1 MSESDTAFADLLQ
14 ALPVEL
20 ESHARAHGALQRARK
35 LTSAAQLLRLV
46 LGYCGLDWTLREAAG
61 QFTLLGQ
68 RLTDMAVRYRLCT
81 ALPWIRAL
89 LEQLMSAWLPA
100 ATPGHLRFVVIDAT
114 TVQGPGATGTWYRLH
129 VALDLVRL
137 RLLHVALTDAHQ
149 GEGWDYYPLQ
159 EGDVVLV
166 DRAYNQPRP
175 LIEQADRGV
184 SVVVRYNPHGMR
196 VYEDSGVAIDVAQWL
211 REQPATVHCRAVRI
225 STDDAY
231 LDATL
236 HAWRLPSQAAAE
248 ARRRVRERARKKGR
262 TPRAASLY
270 LAQWVLVLST
280 LPATLLSTDTIMQ
293 LYRARWQAELAM
305 KRLKSLLD
313 LDRLRAREGSPLA
326 ELYLHGKLL
335 YAWLLE
341 QRAQRRRPWERLDQP
356 RRATP
361 WRVYQLLHRELATV
375 IAGIAQWGLSRWDEA
390 LAVMRERPRQRRL
403 QQLPP
408 RVIGL
413 IRFCQAHGIS
423 NL

>member
-1 MSESDTAFADLLQ
+1 
-14 ALPVEL
+14 LPVDI

-35 LTSAAQLLRLV
+35 LVSAAQLLRLV

-68 RLTDMAVRYRLCT
+68 RLSDMAVRYRLCT
-81 ALPWIRAL
+81 ALPWIQAL
-89 LEQLMSAWLPA
+89 LAQLMSTWLPA
-100 ATPGHLRFVVIDAT
+100 ATPGYLRFVVIDGT
-114 TVQGPGATGTWYRLH
+114 TVQGPGAKGTWYRLH
-129 VALDLVRL
+129 VALDLIRL
-137 RLLHVALTDAHQ
+137 RLLHVELTDAYR

-166 DRAYNQPRP
+166 DRAYNQPRQ

-196 VYEDSGVAIDVAQWL
+196 VYEDAGTAIDVARWL
-211 REQPATVHCRAVRI
+211 REHDATSAWRAVCI
-225 STDDAY
+225 SAGGAY
-231 LDATL
+231 IEATL
-236 HAWRLPSQAAAE
+236 HAWRLPPPAAAE
-248 ARRRVRERARKKGR
+248 ARRRVRERARNKGR
-262 TPRAASLY
+262 TPRAAT
-270 LAQWVLVLST
+270 LALAEWVLVLST
-280 LPATLLSTDTIMQ
+280 LPATLLPTDTIMM

-313 LDRLRAREGSPLA
+313 IDRLRARQGSPLA

-356 RRATP
+356 RSATP
-361 WRVYQLLHRELATV
+361 WRVYQLVHRELSTV
-375 IAGIAQWGLSRWDEA
+375 IAGVAHWCLSRWDEVM
-390 LAVMRERPRQRRL
+390 AVMRERPRRRRL
-403 QQLPP
+403 QQLPS
-408 RVIGL
+408 RVTDL

-423 NL
+423 NI